1 MRLGLVLYKYMV
13 ALLVLLL
20 VIDTS
25 VTFSC
30 RMNILSTH
38 YMRQY
43 IEKLP
48 ELETDARSS
57 SIRWKSKLFKHG
69 YQHTNGL
76 SNYMIGQ

>member
-1 MRLGLVLYKYMV
+1 MRLGLVLYKYLV

-30 RMNILSTH
+30 RMNILSKH

-48 ELETDARSS
+48 ELETDR
-57 SIRWKSKLFKHG
+57 
-69 YQHTNGL
+69 TE
-76 SNYMIGQ
+76 